1 MIKMNAKTAELGE
14 TAIEEANIINF
25 DPGLLAFENLHR
37 FVMLD
42 IVENPHFKWLQ
53 SLDNPE
59 VTFLL
64 VDPFTVK
71 NDYSVDLS
79 AEVREKLDI
88 EAAEDVI
95 IYTIVTVPASGLKDA
110 TTNLVGPL
118 VFNWRKKVARQI
130 ICEGNIIKYP
140 LMKQ

>member
-1 MIKMNAKTAELGE
+1 MNAKTAGLGE
-14 TAIEEANIINF
+14 AVIENSNIISF
-25 DPGLLAFENLHR
+25 DPGLLAFEHLHR
-37 FVMLD
+37 FILLD
-42 IVENPHFKWLQ
+42 IVENTHFKWLQ

-79 AEVREKLDI
+79 EEVREKLGI
-88 EAAEDVI
+88 ETAEDVI
-95 IYTIVTVPASGLKDA
+95 IYTIVTVPVSGLKDA